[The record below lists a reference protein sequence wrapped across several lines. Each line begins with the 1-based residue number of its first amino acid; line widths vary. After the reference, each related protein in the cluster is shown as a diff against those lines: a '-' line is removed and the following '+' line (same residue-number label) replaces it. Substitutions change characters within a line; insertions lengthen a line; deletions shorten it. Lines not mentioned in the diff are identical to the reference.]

1 MNLLIHIIKGAR
13 AVEPENIIFCESDG
27 NHTKIYLN
35 TLTVNDN
42 EKYFE
47 STKSLKQL
55 TKLLTGLSFYRCHK
69 SYLIN
74 FKYFHEFEVSTN
86 SIIMTN
92 GKIIKIAKG
101 KKNES
106 KKQLLKYFEIST

>member
-1 MNLLIHIIKGAR
+1 MNLLIHIMKGAR
-13 AVEPENIIFCESDG
+13 SVEPENIIYCESDA
-27 NHTKIYLN
+27 NYTKIYFN
-35 TLTVNDN
+35 ILTINDK
-42 EKYFE
+42 ECFFV

-55 TKLLTGLSFYRCHK
+55 TELLTGVAFYRCHK

-74 FKYFHEFEVSTN
+74 FKYFHEFDVSTN

-92 GKIIKIAKG
+92 GKIIKIAKA